1 MKFKESFNAFF
12 PLWGDQIVLSSTRFW
27 DGKGNSCRMTEAEN
41 YETENL
47 QTERFSPKKMIF
59 LLFFSSLRRHRGTG
73 LPLQGLRQAVFHPIL
88 LAKVLQT
95 CGAAQERLHPL
106 SFFTPRRARERSTG
120 AEVAAEAQPG
130 PALAPRHLPG
140 LRAPRTG

>member
-73 LPLQGLRQAVFHPIL
+73 LPLQGLRQGTSDLWGGP
-88 LAKVLQT
+88 
-95 CGAAQERLHPL
+95 GATAPPQFLHTSASP
-106 SFFTPRRARERSTG
+106 G
-120 AEVAAEAQPG
+120 AEHRG
-130 PALAPRHLPG
+130 RG
-140 LRAPRTG
+140 GS